1 MAETGLKASDFAYAV
16 FHQPNAK
23 FPQRIAKSLGFTS
36 EQIAPG
42 LLAPV
47 IGNTYSGAALIG
59 LTAVLDIA
67 KEGDLILMT
76 SYGSGLAPIPSF
88 KVRKALKQRRGNALS
103 TQDYINRRTEIDYAT
118 YLRYRGEIRMR

>member
-23 FPQRIAKSLGFTS
+23 FPQRIAKSLGFTN

-76 SYGSGLAPIPSF
+76 SYGSGGAGSDSF
-88 KVRKALKQRRGNALS
+88 ILKVRKALKKTPRQRAFDAGLHQS
-103 TQDYINRRTEIDYAT
+103 TH
-118 YLRYRGEIRMR
+118 